1 MRKDSLFIAHQ
12 IARFGAM
19 TFSQLEFACQE
30 KCTRSTIYRIL
41 NDLAH
46 DSLIDRTLPKAGSQ
60 HLFTPTRVLYEQ
72 IYGDDH
78 KRATGV
84 NKGSILHAVDVAG
97 ALLALS
103 RYQFVTGILTEHE
116 IHQNDF
122 EKFCHAR
129 VPDGIIQI
137 SNADHSFDLAV
148 EVERSRKTE
157 SRIDEI
163 LEKYKYSFLKGMPC
177 SGLLLLVKDQ
187 VLLDLYETRT
197 KKVLPEFEK
206 QILITTLNDL
216 SKLNERYFGEL
227 KSTPQ
232 GSLEK
237 IGILSQG
244 RSIFSPMIST
254 KESTNRDPKA
264 LGVAR
269 QSQI

>member
-78 KRATGV
+78 K
-84 NKGSILHAVDVAG
+84 